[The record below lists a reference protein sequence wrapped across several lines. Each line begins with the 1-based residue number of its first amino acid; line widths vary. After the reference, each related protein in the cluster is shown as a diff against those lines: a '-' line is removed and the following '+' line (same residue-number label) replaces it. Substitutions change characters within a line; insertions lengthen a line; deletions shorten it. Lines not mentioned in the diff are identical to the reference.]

1 LANGSVAAE
10 SAGSTV
16 IFGAIAGTI
25 FLTGSA
31 SIAILESVAAV
42 SDAKSGATVTQI
54 VGVSAAAFGVNHT
67 QLELSSILAVSGQTL
82 GTGYSADEIVS
93 ASGFRSSITATA
105 TTAMSTALSGEWLAR
120 LGGHSFIVLADHAS
134 ASVAIAT
141 SGVGTIVL
149 AASGTITAAS
159 AFHANGRL
167 IVDLALRS
175 PVAVVAESIILGT
188 SWMQTA
194 SFAQGFAQ
202 GPGAARF
209 NAAMTGYLAASITGI
224 DHTRLDLIATAAIG
238 AQARADGALTSRPS
252 VAVEVVGTLKVDAY
266 TAGVMASAGLL
277 SSMTIM
283 DGAITSVVRT
293 KSTISVSFHAFV
305 GVTINTSGRV
315 SINGNTAGTA
325 ISAAPLT
332 SQTNLA
338 GNPRGEVLL
347 ASSQS
352 VASAT
357 TIFVYGHGVVILTE
371 RGVAGMTAFAIA
383 AGRVTSSAIATSPL
397 TADLDG
403 PVQFTVAL
411 PINLAFVAHI
421 EPPRIIGDLV
431 DQFATFYVGATTA
444 TSYMPASKAVANSGR
459 STAASW
465 LGGADRA
472 FAYSL
477 EGESHGEG

>member
-1 LANGSVAAE
+1 
-10 SAGSTV
+10 
-16 IFGAIAGTI
+16 
-25 FLTGSA
+25 
-31 SIAILESVAAV
+31 
-42 SDAKSGATVTQI
+42 
-54 VGVSAAAFGVNHT
+54 
-67 QLELSSILAVSGQTL
+67 
-82 GTGYSADEIVS
+82 
-93 ASGFRSSITATA
+93 
-105 TTAMSTALSGEWLAR
+105 M
-120 LGGHSFIVLADHAS
+120 
-134 ASVAIAT
+134 
-141 SGVGTIVL
+141 
-149 AASGTITAAS
+149 
-159 AFHANGRL
+159 
-167 IVDLALRS
+167 
-175 PVAVVAESIILGT
+175 
-188 SWMQTA
+188 
-194 SFAQGFAQ
+194 
-202 GPGAARF
+202 
-209 NAAMTGYLAASITGI
+209 
-224 DHTRLDLIATAAIG
+224 
-238 AQARADGALTSRPS
+238 
-252 VAVEVVGTLKVDAY
+252 
-266 TAGVMASAGLL
+266 
-277 SSMTIM
+277 
-283 DGAITSVVRT
+283 
-293 KSTISVSFHAFV
+293 
-305 GVTINTSGRV
+305 
-315 SINGNTAGTA
+315 
-325 ISAAPLT
+325 
-332 SQTNLA
+332 
-338 GNPRGEVLL
+338 L